1 MPRQTVVLDA
11 NILFPAPLRDFFM
24 HMGIADAVRICW
36 SARIEDEWTRNVIA
50 KRPDLEPSRVY
61 RTAKRMNEA
70 MPNALVSGFENIE
83 ATLELPDPD
92 DRHVLAAAIQAGA
105 DVIVTKNLRDF
116 PSQVLAHYDI
126 QVMHPDKFVHE
137 LLQLEP
143 EAAIVA
149 IQNLQASLKSPPKS
163 MFDVLATLEEQGMA
177 LTAKW
182 FRNFLVPRI

>member
-1 MPRQTVVLDA
+1 MPRPTVVLDA

-24 HMGIADAVRICW
+24 HLGIADAARICW

-70 MPNALVSGFENIE
+70 MPNAFISGFENIE
-83 ATLELPDPD
+83 AGLELPDPD

-105 DVIVTKNLRDF
+105 DVIITKNLRDF
-116 PSQVLAHYDI
+116 PNQVLAQYDI
-126 QVMHPDKFVHE
+126 QVMHPDTFVHG

-143 EAAIVA
+143 QAAILA
-149 IQNLQASLKSPPKS
+149 IQNLQASLKNPPKS
-163 MFDVLATLEEQGMA
+163 MLEVLTTLEEQGMT
-177 LTAKW
+177 LTVKW
-182 FRNFLVPRI
+182 FREFFSA